1 MSNYVCTVY
10 MYVIITTRCYSCCRK
25 RDLWSIFVAIC
36 PPVVKAI
43 MGVGLE

>member
-1 MSNYVCTVY
+1 MSNGVCTVY

-25 RDLWSIFVAIC
+25 KDWWSIFVAIC
-36 PPVVKAI
+36 FFVVIAI